1 MSTAEESG
9 DCDQK
14 IYESNLA
21 LLQEHLA
28 KPNQE
33 ISEIKSLMN
42 ATFAG
47 RMKWIIVDVPPVNQ
61 IIDLFPPLKK
71 VKYVSRGQ
79 RLIASCTN
87 TLCLL

>member
-1 MSTAEESG
+1 MSTADESG

-47 RMKWIIVDVPPVNQ
+47 RIKWDVPPVYQ
-61 IIDLFPPLKK
+61 IIDMFPPLKK
-71 VKYVSRGQ
+71 VKYVSCGQ
-79 RLIASCTN
+79 KLIATCTMSIIFDV
-87 TLCLL
+87 